1 MGKSKLD
8 KIYDEV
14 AYDTKLPKK
23 LVRKAIKLLF
33 KEIAI
38 TLLLKSKPI
47 MIRRFI
53 KIVLATRTSKKIIE
67 NYNKYKTKLW
77 QNWKP

>member
-23 LVRKAIKLLF
+23 LVRQVIKLVF

-38 TLLLKSKPI
+38 SLLLKGKPI
-47 MIRRFI
+47 MIRRFL
-53 KIVLATRTSKKIIE
+53 KIVIATRTGKKIIE
-67 NYNKYKTKLW
+67 NYNKYKTKL
-77 QNWKP
+77 

>member
-67 NYNKYKTKLW
+67 NYNKYKTKL
-77 QNWKP
+77 

>member
-14 AYDTKLPKK
+14 AYD
-23 LVRKAIKLLF
+23 RKTIKLLF

-38 TLLLKSKPI
+38 TLLLKNKPI

-53 KIVLATRTSKKIIE
+53 KIVLATRTGKKIIE
-67 NYNKYKTKLW
+67 NYNKYKTKL
-77 QNWKP
+77 

>member
-8 KIYDEV
+8 RIYDEV

-23 LVRKAIKLLF
+23 LVRKTIKLLF

-38 TLLLKSKPI
+38 TLLLRGKPI
-47 MIRRFI
+47 MIRRFV
-53 KIVLATRTSKKIIE
+53 KIVLATRTGKKIIE
-67 NYNKYKTKLW
+67 NYNKYKTKL
-77 QNWKP
+77 